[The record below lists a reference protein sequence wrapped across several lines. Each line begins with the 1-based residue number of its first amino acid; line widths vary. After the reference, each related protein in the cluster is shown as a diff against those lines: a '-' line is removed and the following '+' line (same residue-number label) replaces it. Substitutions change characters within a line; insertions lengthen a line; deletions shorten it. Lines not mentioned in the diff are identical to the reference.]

1 MTLRSLRLRT
11 PGAVTAA
18 LATVLA
24 AVLGVAL
31 LASLLVSPAQA
42 MPARPATAAPSAA
55 PGTDPSQD
63 YPRMPRECVAPSKK
77 IPVEPVACSLAGFDA
92 ARPTVL
98 LWGDSHAWMFIPALQ
113 AAAAGR
119 DVNLVV
125 VTMGSCPPM
134 NNAVATGSAAPACY
148 RSNALGIQTA
158 RRLAASGQPYRIILS
173 GSWERYVLARQRG
186 DRRSY
191 IGRMAA
197 AMRDGL
203 PRLVRTLDALGADV
217 DVIGQVATVPGRRG
231 GCPAG
236 EEPYACAVP
245 RARAL
250 PDATRTGNY
259 LARTLRPLLGAR
271 RTIDVTPYFCTALAC
286 EGTVGSTLTW
296 FDDLHISASM
306 STEMAPYFAPTVD
319 AVAPPAPEEPCAIPI
334 ICP

>member
-1 MTLRSLRLRT
+1 VPTGPS
-11 PGAVTAA
+11 
-18 LATVLA
+18 TV
-24 AVLGVAL
+24 
-31 LASLLVSPAQA
+31 AS
-42 MPARPATAAPSAA
+42 TAAPA
-55 PGTDPSQD
+55 TDPSQD
-63 YPRMPRECVAPSKK
+63 YPRMPSECTAPHEK
-77 IPVEPVACSLAGFDA
+77 IPAEPVVCALTGYDPD
-92 ARPTVL
+92 RPTVM

-119 DVNLVV
+119 EVNLVA

-134 NNAVATGSAAPACY
+134 NNGVAPGDVAPACY

-158 RRLAASGQPYRIILS
+158 RRLAASGQPYRIILA
-173 GSWERYVLARQRG
+173 GSWERYVLARKRG
-186 DRRSY
+186 DLRSY

-250 PDATRTGNY
+250 PEAIPTRNY
-259 LARTLRPLLGAR
+259 VARTLRPLLGSRPA
-271 RTIDVTPYFCTALAC
+271 IDVTPHFCTPRAC
-286 EGTVGSTLTW
+286 HGTVGSTFTW

-306 STEMAPYFAPTVD
+306 STELAPYLAPVVD
-319 AVAPPAPEEPCAIPI
+319 AVAPPPSEPEESTCTIPI